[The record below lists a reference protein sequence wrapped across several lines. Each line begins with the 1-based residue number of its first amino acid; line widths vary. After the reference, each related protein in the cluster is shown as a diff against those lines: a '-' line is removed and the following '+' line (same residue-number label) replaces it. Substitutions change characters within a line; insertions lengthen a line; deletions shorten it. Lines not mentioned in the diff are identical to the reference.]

1 MKRSE
6 PYGKVFILF
15 LSAVTLAFFG
25 ILLPFYGAVFWGFIL
40 AVMFMPLNDYFLS
53 KMTGK
58 KNTAA
63 EKIHIL

>member
-15 LSAVTLAFFG
+15 LSAVTIAFFM

-40 AVMFMPLNDYFLS
+40 AVIKDRTSTMD
-53 KMTGK
+53 
-58 KNTAA
+58 KNYC
-63 EKIHIL
+63 ICVLPNVRP

>member
-15 LSAVTLAFFG
+15 LSAVTIAFFM

-53 KMTGK
+53 
-58 KNTAA
+58 
-63 EKIHIL
+63 